1 MIVPSYSLAG
11 IIDNY
16 ISGDSAQSMRNVAEG
31 RQGDTL
37 SFVGFCDSN
46 AVVCDVEQVPWEAGS
61 SWEDILA
68 FAKSRASSGSM
79 LVLISVIPEEELKA
93 GELHLKLS
101 EMLKDEGIGLWLVN
115 SDVTKIKALSDPV
128 VVSSNVE
135 DVEVDLENGVESF
148 FADGG
153 PLARVLEGYEAR
165 RGQIDMAAAVAETIE
180 KGDILSVEAGT
191 GTGKSLAYL
200 VPTVMS
206 MKRRGCKAVIST
218 NTINLQEQLLTKD
231 IPLLASAMGE
241 EIKAVLVKGRS
252 NYVCMRKLERLILEY
267 SALAGSSLPK
277 GFEKFIK
284 WADSTST
291 GDRSE
296 MKFEVEQ
303 DVWDEVACDSDMCLH
318 SRCVYYPRCY
328 FHRARREME
337 PADVLV
343 VNHHLLC
350 SDISVKMDS
359 DSPKDHAV
367 LPAYSIAV
375 IDEAHNLPGAA
386 QSYFGV
392 ASSSRKM
399 ARILNLLYRKEGH
412 RVGTE
417 GGQDYDFGVLIRL
430 REKITSYRWSVPEK
444 KTKLLE
450 LLDLNLIP
458 GVMRARE
465 IGDSMYDSVYSFVE
479 GGNAGSLSKIMRITD
494 EVRNDIAFKT
504 SVIPQFER
512 FCSALSDVTSLEE
525 SVLMSLTDDEDDE
538 DFSDFEIEKA
548 ELNACI
554 SRCREL
560 KDSTEFVIR
569 GGDDEFVYWA
579 ETGKKRGAVALVATP
594 ISVGES
600 LAQNLIEPLDACVMT
615 SATMSVGRNFSFIR
629 RELGLDEL
637 ERERLKEMIVPSPF
651 DYRSQVLLG
660 ITTDTPDPNEKGYFE
675 KVTSAIEKVVMASEG
690 RAFVLFTSHK
700 LLRDCADALFDKFEA
715 LNVRFLRQGQ
725 MPRHLLLKEFKSGE
739 GAAVLFGTD
748 SFWEGVD
755 VPGEALSCVVLVRL
769 PFGVPTDPVIQAKV
783 EKIKDLGGNPFN
795 DFYVPSAVL
804 KFKQGFGRLI
814 RTTEDTGVVVV
825 LDSRICKK
833 SYGRA
838 FIEALP
844 ECEMFTG
851 GADEVA
857 KAVKGWFNA

>member
-1 MIVPSYSLAG
+1 
-11 IIDNY
+11 
-16 ISGDSAQSMRNVAEG
+16 
-31 RQGDTL
+31 
-37 SFVGFCDSN
+37 
-46 AVVCDVEQVPWEAGS
+46 
-61 SWEDILA
+61 
-68 FAKSRASSGSM
+68 
-79 LVLISVIPEEELKA
+79 
-93 GELHLKLS
+93 
-101 EMLKDEGIGLWLVN
+101 
-115 SDVTKIKALSDPV
+115 
-128 VVSSNVE
+128 
-135 DVEVDLENGVESF
+135 
-148 FADGG
+148 
-153 PLARVLEGYEAR
+153 
-165 RGQIDMAAAVAETIE
+165 
-180 KGDILSVEAGT
+180 
-191 GTGKSLAYL
+191 
-200 VPTVMS
+200 
-206 MKRRGCKAVIST
+206 
-218 NTINLQEQLLTKD
+218 
-231 IPLLASAMGE
+231 
-241 EIKAVLVKGRS
+241 
-252 NYVCMRKLERLILEY
+252 MRKLERLILEY

-303 DVWDEVACDSDMCLH
+303 DVWTRWRVILTCASIPDACTIRDAIFTGPDGRWNL
-318 SRCVYYPRCY
+318 
-328 FHRARREME
+328 
-337 PADVLV
+337 ADVLV

-739 GAAVLFGTD
+739 GRCRAVRHRQLLGGRGRAGRGVILCGARQAAVRGAHRPGD
-748 SFWEGVD
+748 
-755 VPGEALSCVVLVRL
+755 PGEGREDKGPWRKPVQRL
-769 PFGVPTDPVIQAKV
+769 LRSLCGAQVQTGIWTAD
-783 EKIKDLGGNPFN
+783 KDHRRHRCGGG
-795 DFYVPSAVL
+795 AG
-804 KFKQGFGRLI
+804 QQ
-814 RTTEDTGVVVV
+814 
-825 LDSRICKK
+825 ICKK

-844 ECEMFTG
+844 ECEMFHGRCRRG
-851 GADEVA
+851 G
-857 KAVKGWFNA
+857 KGS